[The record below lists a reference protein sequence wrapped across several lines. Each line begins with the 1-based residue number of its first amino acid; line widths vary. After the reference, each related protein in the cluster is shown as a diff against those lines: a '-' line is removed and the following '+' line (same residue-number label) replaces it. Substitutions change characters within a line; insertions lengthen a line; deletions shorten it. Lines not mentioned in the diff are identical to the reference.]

1 MAALYQKY
9 LADEPLFLLYSIRD
23 GMENSQEAVEMKNE
37 DSEEQK
43 WVYCPVCG
51 NKTRLRLQQDTILL
65 HFPLFC
71 PKCRAESLIDA
82 KNFRIRQVGG

>member
-1 MAALYQKY
+1 MRMMVI
-9 LADEPLFLLYSIRD
+9 E
-23 GMENSQEAVEMKNE
+23 VKNE

-51 NKTRLRLQQDTILL
+51 NKTRLRLRQDTILL

-82 KNFRIRQVGG
+82 KNFKIRQVGG